1 MVGCFDK
8 IRKTVP
14 RKCKELRDLCGE
26 AIDQVKA
33 DADDEILSSN
43 KYFRVMKLA
52 LDIKIPRLTEHILYH
67 IQKLVAHG
75 LMDGNHPDDC
85 LYTDEERPKSNGT
98 LPRKLIDAIVDE
110 VCKCTAERDQQV
122 QLQVVRALLTI
133 VATSTTE
140 VHERSLLKV
149 MSSLYYIHIASTN
162 PVNQNTAKASLIQMI
177 SIVFKKMEQH
187 SGEFAESIK
196 KLTVAGSLSQLVT
209 GTGSLSSV
217 MNVPESQREGVS
229 GSKSA
234 RQKRNMSQME
244 INESSSRGSG
254 PRGNADTQ
262 GATTTG
268 EQEDPSKI
276 AETAPGNSIE
286 NTLITFTPEEQY
298 AQVTLTYVIDN
309 VCLHAAKVQEA
320 EHQYK
325 KQMSDV
331 MESDQDAKDAKV
343 A

>member
-1 MVGCFDK
+1 MKSSGNQAHNSNDQIGDNVSNNSSSNPSQAQPTGKLRANYILYEQLLVGCFDK

-14 RKCKELRDLCGE
+14 RKCKELRDLCGD

-33 DADDEILSSN
+33 DADDEILSAN

-52 LDIKIPRLTEHILYH
+52 LDTKIPRLTEHILYH
-67 IQKLVAHG
+67 VQKLVAHG

-187 SGEFAESIK
+187 AGEFAESIK
-196 KLTVAGSLSQLVT
+196 KLNPAASLS
-209 GTGSLSSV
+209 
-217 MNVPESQREGVS
+217 
-229 GSKSA
+229 
-234 RQKRNMSQME
+234 
-244 INESSSRGSG
+244 
-254 PRGNADTQ
+254 
-262 GATTTG
+262 
-268 EQEDPSKI
+268 
-276 AETAPGNSIE
+276 
-286 NTLITFTPEEQY
+286 
-298 AQVTLTYVIDN
+298 
-309 VCLHAAKVQEA
+309 
-320 EHQYK
+320 
-325 KQMSDV
+325 
-331 MESDQDAKDAKV
+331 
-343 A
+343 